1 MIIFSNLSFGKEFR
15 ELFEINHRIENGIST
30 ENSLNKSFDKMIYRL
45 SGSKSPSNIWKII
58 NSGSARKDFI
68 ESYSV
73 HEMNGVSYLKT
84 KFNQNL
90 LEETFKKLDL
100 PIIGKSRPT
109 FIVVAKID
117 NGVDDP
123 YFISDVAKNTLDGG
137 IQANLKNIASERG
150 VFIDLPSI
158 DLIDLKKLSEFNY
171 LINPTEYLISK
182 YKHDRIFNIAITKV
196 DLEKWTI
203 TGDLNLDIEA
213 KEYQSNLTTA
223 LSKYIEENISDHLST
238 LKFSFKSKEK
248 FQLNIDKIDNFDDYQ
263 EVIFSLKEIMGIEK
277 ININRFNQNIL
288 ICDVYFYGEDDRFI
302 TALTNKSNFVI
313 SEINQEK
320 QKIYIEYKG

>member
-1 MIIFSNLSFGKEFR
+1 M
-15 ELFEINHRIENGIST
+15 
-30 ENSLNKSFDKMIYRL
+30 
-45 SGSKSPSNIWKII
+45 
-58 NSGSARKDFI
+58 
-68 ESYSV
+68 
-73 HEMNGVSYLKT
+73 
-84 KFNQNL
+84 
-90 LEETFKKLDL
+90 
-100 PIIGKSRPT
+100 
-109 FIVVAKID
+109 
-117 NGVDDP
+117 
-123 YFISDVAKNTLDGG
+123 
-137 IQANLKNIASERG
+137 
-150 VFIDLPSI
+150 
-158 DLIDLKKLSEFNY
+158 
-171 LINPTEYLISK
+171 
-182 YKHDRIFNIAITKV
+182 
-196 DLEKWTI
+196 
-203 TGDLNLDIEA
+203 NLDIEA
-213 KEYQSNLTTA
+213 KEYQSNLITA